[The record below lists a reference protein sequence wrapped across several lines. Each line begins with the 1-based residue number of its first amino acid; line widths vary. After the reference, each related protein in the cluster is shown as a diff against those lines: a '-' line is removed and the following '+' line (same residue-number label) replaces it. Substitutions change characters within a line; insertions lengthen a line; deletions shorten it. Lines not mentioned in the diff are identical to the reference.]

1 MPSFGATCLVSLCT
15 LSKSHVTYICNLK
28 LDELNLVQGTVH
40 VVLIV
45 LTLLNYWQYT
55 ISYIMYINLNM

>member
-1 MPSFGATCLVSLCT
+1 MTC
-15 LSKSHVTYICNLK
+15 ICNLK
-28 LDELNLVQGTVH
+28 LDELNLVQGTVR